1 MDRRLFGAVVGGCA
15 GRSIPLHA
23 VPAALLRA
31 DIPLASD
38 PVTSPQLLLDAPARM
53 RRREMRR
60 GRRSPRLLGF
70 RSINAKTRSY
80 TQ

>member
-1 MDRRLFGAVVGGCA
+1 MDRRLFGAVVGRCA
-15 GRSIPLHA
+15 GRSISSHA

-31 DIPLASD
+31 VIPLASD

-60 GRRSPRLLGF
+60 GRRYPCLLGF